1 MVIGATLA
9 LLFPDGAE
17 DVKKDLEKDCC
28 IKEKLMT
35 KKEKEIFNWILER
48 SWEKRA
54 NPMVIAS
61 ALALLFPDGAED
73 VMKELEKDCC
83 CVKEKTNE

>member
-1 MVIGATLA
+1 MVI
-9 LLFPDGAE
+9 LLKSAIVAGNVILDFIN
-17 DVKKDLEKDCC
+17 L
-28 IKEKLMT
+28 KEKIMT

-54 NPMVIAS
+54 NPMVIAA

-73 VMKELEKDCC
+73 VKKDLEKDCY
-83 CVKEKTNE
+83 CVKEN

>member
-1 MVIGATLA
+1 MILA
-9 LLFPDGAE
+9 NLLP
-17 DVKKDLEKDCC
+17 KKDIFVKLV
-28 IKEKLMT
+28 IKNCMNKGELMT

-54 NPMVIAS
+54 NPMVIAA

-73 VMKELEKDCC
+73 VMKELEKK
-83 CVKEKTNE
+83 CVCKEN

>member
-1 MVIGATLA
+1 MVI
-9 LLFPDGAE
+9 LLKIVIVARNAILDFIN
-17 DVKKDLEKDCC
+17 L
-28 IKEKLMT
+28 KERLMT

-54 NPMVIAS
+54 NPMVIAA

-73 VMKELEKDCC
+73 VMKDLEKDCYC
-83 CVKEKTNE
+83 KEN

>member
-1 MVIGATLA
+1 MGIILSSVIV
-9 LLFPDGAE
+9 AE
-17 DVKKDLEKDCC
+17 NVIWNITNL
-28 IKEKLMT
+28 KEKLMT

-54 NPMVIAS
+54 NPVVIAA

-73 VMKELEKDCC
+73 AMKELEKKCV
-83 CVKEKTNE
+83 CVKEN

>member
-1 MVIGATLA
+1 MISAQW
-9 LLFPDGAE
+9 
-17 DVKKDLEKDCC
+17 KKDIVAKNVLLN
-28 IKEKLMT
+28 ITNLKEKLMT

-54 NPMVIAS
+54 NPMVIAA

-73 VMKELEKDCC
+73 VMKELEKDCVC
-83 CVKEKTNE
+83 KEN

>member
-1 MVIGATLA
+1 
-9 LLFPDGAE
+9 
-17 DVKKDLEKDCC
+17 
-28 IKEKLMT
+28 MT

-54 NPMVIAS
+54 NPMVIAA

-73 VMKELEKDCC
+73 VMKELEKECC
-83 CVKEKTNE
+83 CIKEKKMNKCMICGLPTPMNKPLCYVCGSVYGN

>member
-1 MVIGATLA
+1 
-9 LLFPDGAE
+9 
-17 DVKKDLEKDCC
+17 
-28 IKEKLMT
+28 MT

-54 NPMVIAS
+54 NPTVIAE

-73 VMKELEKDCC
+73 VMKELEKECC
-83 CVKEKTNE
+83 FVKEKKNNE

>member
-1 MVIGATLA
+1 MILANFLPKKDIVAKNA
-9 LLFPDGAE
+9 LLNITN
-17 DVKKDLEKDCC
+17 L
-28 IKEKLMT
+28 KEKLMT

-54 NPMVIAS
+54 NPMIIAA

-73 VMKELEKDCC
+73 AMKELEKTCIC
-83 CVKEKTNE
+83 KEN